1 MALQNKDKV
10 QLPFY
15 TKNITFNKVDIL
27 SSPKN
32 ITRIKEWIVSTILS
46 EQKNPGF
53 ISFNFC
59 TDKYLLKIN
68 KQYLQHNYYTDII
81 TFDMCEGK
89 IISGDIYIS
98 WDRVKENAKSENT
111 LFHVELQRV
120 IIHGVL
126 HLCGYK
132 DKSAKDQKQ
141 MRDKENYYL
150 SLLSK

>member
-1 MALQNKDKV
+1 MVLQNKNKV

-15 TKNITFNKVDIL
+15 TKNITFNKVDIS

-32 ITRIKEWIVSTILS
+32 ITQIKEWIISTILS
-46 EQKNPGF
+46 EKKNPGF

-59 TDKYLLKIN
+59 TDNYLLKIN
-68 KQYLQHNYYTDII
+68 KQYLQHNYFTDII
-81 TFDMCEGK
+81 TFDMCEGRV
-89 IISGDIYIS
+89 ISGDIYIS
-98 WDRVKENAKSENT
+98 WDRVKENAKTENT

>member
-1 MALQNKDKV
+1 MAIQNKGKE

-15 TKNITFNKVDIL
+15 TKNITFNKVDINR
-27 SSPKN
+27 SPKN
-32 ITRIKEWIVSTILS
+32 IIQIKEWINSTILS
-46 EQKNPGF
+46 EKKIPGF
-53 ISFNFC
+53 ISYNFC

-68 KQYLQHNYYTDII
+68 KQYLQHNFYTDII

-89 IISGDIYIS
+89 NISGDIYSS
-98 WDRVKENAKSENT
+98 WDRVKENAKAESA

-132 DKSAKDQKQ
+132 DKSEKEQKQ

-150 SLLSK
+150 SLLAK